1 MNILSKQSR
10 TTNLSSLIEQ
20 MSHLDGTEFD
30 EIFEEQQT
38 RTKLFSEVATFCELA
53 YEYNNP
59 HCVTVLQKILYKIYS
74 LHINIPIPG
83 TKTAESSFTLD
94 GVRNLIEKN
103 FIEYEENLISPSIW
117 KDIPV
122 DSHNY
127 TDWLLEIID
136 NHPAY
141 KHPLYED
148 YLNKHA
154 TLDDL
159 RYFLVQE
166 TTIDTR
172 FDDFLALIQLG
183 TDDGIKL
190 EIASNYWDE
199 MGNGDQSRMHTV
211 MFSRTMDNVGID
223 STVYSD
229 DLTSE
234 ALICG
239 NLSLML
245 SLRRKHFYKAIGYF
259 AATEY
264 MTPRRFKNVLTAWQR
279 NGLKLSGAEYH
290 KEHIRIDA
298 IHANDWFKNV
308 LSPVIE
314 KNPDTA
320 FEITRGALYRLNTSK
335 RYLDMLLSKF
345 THQQT
350 LVA

>member
-1 MNILSKQSR
+1 MYVLSEKP
-10 TTNLSSLIEQ
+10 TTNLSFIIEQ
-20 MSHLDGTEFD
+20 ISHLDGTEFD
-30 EIFEEQQT
+30 KIFENQQD
-38 RTKLFSEVATFCELA
+38 RIKLFSEVATFCNLA
-53 YEYNNP
+53 YEHDNQY
-59 HCVTVLQKILYKIYS
+59 CMTLIQKVLSKIYS
-74 LHINIPIPG
+74 LYLNIPVPG
-83 TKTAESSFTLD
+83 SKNAESSFVLD
-94 GVRNLIEKN
+94 GVRNLIEN
-103 FIEYEENLISPSIW
+103 HFIAYEEKSICPSIW

-122 DSHNY
+122 ESDNY
-127 TDWLLEIID
+127 TEWLSEIVQ

-166 TTIDTR
+166 STIDTR
-172 FDDFLALIQLG
+172 FDDFLALVQVG
-183 TDDGIKL
+183 TDGGIKL

-199 MGNGDQSRMHTV
+199 MGNGEESRMHTV
-211 MFSRTMDNVGID
+211 MFSRTMSHVGID
-223 STVYSD
+223 STGYSD
-229 DLTSE
+229 DLTPE

-264 MTPRRFKNVLTAWQR
+264 MAPRRFKNVLTAWQR
-279 NGLKLSGAEYH
+279 NGLKLSDAEYY

-308 LSPVIE
+308 ISPVID

-320 FEITRGALYRLNTSK
+320 IEITRGALYRLNTSK

-350 LVA
+350 RVA

>member
-1 MNILSKQSR
+1 MYILSEQSR

-38 RTKLFSEVATFCELA
+38 RIKLFSEVATFGELA
-53 YEYNNP
+53 YEYNSP
-59 HCVTVLQKILYKIYS
+59 HCMTVLQKILYKIYS
-74 LHINIPIPG
+74 LHVNIPVPG
-83 TKTAESSFTLD
+83 SKTAESSFILD
-94 GVRNLIEKN
+94 GVRNLIEKH
-103 FIEYEENLISPSIW
+103 FLEYEEKLISPSIW
-117 KDIPV
+117 NDIPV
-122 DSHNY
+122 ESHKY
-127 TDWLLEIID
+127 TEWLLEIIH

-148 YLNKHA
+148 YLNNHA

-183 TDDGIKL
+183 TDGGIKL

-199 MGNGDQSRMHTV
+199 MGNGDESRMHTV
-211 MFSRTMDNVGID
+211 MFSRTMANVGID
-223 STVYSD
+223 PTGYSD
-229 DLTSE
+229 DLTPE

-279 NGLKLSGAEYH
+279 NGLKLSDAEYH

-320 FEITRGALYRLNTSK
+320 FEITRGVLYRLNTSK
-335 RYLDMLLSKF
+335 RYLDMLLSRF

-350 LVA
+350 RVA

>member
-1 MNILSKQSR
+1 MYILSEQSK

-20 MSHLDGTEFD
+20 MSQLDDTEFD
-30 EIFEEQQT
+30 EIFEDQQT
-38 RTKLFSEVATFCELA
+38 RIKLFSEIATFCELA
-53 YEYNNP
+53 YEYKNP
-59 HCVTVLQKILYKIYS
+59 HCMTVLQKILYKIYT

-83 TKTAESSFTLD
+83 SKTAESSFILD
-94 GVRNLIEKN
+94 CVRNSIEKH
-103 FIEYEENLISPSIW
+103 FLEYEEKVISQFIW

-122 DSHNY
+122 ESHKY
-127 TDWLLEIID
+127 TEWLLEIIH

-183 TDDGIKL
+183 TDGGIKL

-199 MGNGDQSRMHTV
+199 MGNGDESRMHTV
-211 MFSRTMDNVGID
+211 MFSRTMANVGID
-223 STVYSD
+223 LTGYSD
-229 DLTSE
+229 DLALE

-279 NGLKLSGAEYH
+279 NGLKLSDAEYH

-308 LSPVIE
+308 LSPIIE
-314 KNPDTA
+314 KNPDTV

-335 RYLDMLLSKF
+335 KYLDMLLSRF

-350 LVA
+350 RVE